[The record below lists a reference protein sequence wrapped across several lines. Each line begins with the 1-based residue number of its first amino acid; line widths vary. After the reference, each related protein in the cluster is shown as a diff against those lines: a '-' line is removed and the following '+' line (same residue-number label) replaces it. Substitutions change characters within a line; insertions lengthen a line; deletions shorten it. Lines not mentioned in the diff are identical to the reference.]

1 MEPADARVPSLL
13 KAASDSW
20 NHIDEPSRACSDLP
34 NRCDGPQNRA
44 QIRAKKINKIKYDFV
59 EPLRFIIHTA
69 VWSALV
75 FAEQKDGWPPAKNAQ
90 IRARNK
96 SLFSRAKNATGFC
109 WITRY
114 DQIAFREMLPKR
126 QYFLLNGLRLSNIKA
141 SKKVIQPAR
150 A

>member
-1 MEPADARVPSLL
+1 MEPADARLPSPL

-75 FAEQKDGWPPAKNAQ
+75 FAEQKDGWSHHNAWFSSR
-90 IRARNK
+90 IK

-109 WITRY
+109 WIARY

-126 QYFLLNGLRLSNIKA
+126 QYFLLNDLRLSNIKA
-141 SKKVIQPAR
+141 SKKVIQPAL